1 MFVNACINLLNWIE
15 LDSSFF
21 HFWYIYIYQII
32 VKLLIDFI
40 IFDIQKY
47 DIDIKRIDFAYY
59 ILFISIY
66 LILNFLVIYKHLN
79 DKTM

>member
-1 MFVNACINLLNWIE
+1 MYKSVKLNWVRFVIF
-15 LDSSFF
+15 SFL
-21 HFWYIYIYQII
+21 IYIYQII

-47 DIDIKRIDFAYY
+47 DIDIKRIDFACYV
-59 ILFISIY
+59 LFISIY
-66 LILNFLVIYKHLN
+66 LILNFLVIYKYLN

>member
-1 MFVNACINLLNWIE
+1 MYKSVKLNWVRFVIF
-15 LDSSFF
+15 SFLI
-21 HFWYIYIYQII
+21 HIYQII

-66 LILNFLVIYKHLN
+66 LILNFLVIYKYLN

>member
-1 MFVNACINLLNWIE
+1 MYKSVKLNWVRFVIF
-15 LDSSFF
+15 SFLI
-21 HFWYIYIYQII
+21 HIYQII

-47 DIDIKRIDFAYY
+47 DIDIKQIDFACYV
-59 ILFISIY
+59 LFISIY
-66 LILNFLVIYKHLN
+66 LILNFLVIYKYLN

>member
-1 MFVNACINLLNWIE
+1 MYKSVKLNWVRFVIF
-15 LDSSFF
+15 SFLI
-21 HFWYIYIYQII
+21 HIYQII

-47 DIDIKRIDFAYY
+47 DIDIKWIDFACYV
-59 ILFISIY
+59 LFISIY
-66 LILNFLVIYKHLN
+66 LILNFLVIYKYLN